1 MQVYIDILILLN
13 FVVDLLLLMGTN
25 LLSGW
30 SPNLKRSVPAAIFGG
45 VYAGVCILPGFVF
58 LSHALGRIVSLAIVS
73 IIAFGLDRNALHRSV
88 MFVFLNMA
96 LGGIVL
102 ILGKGGFWSVL
113 LSAGI
118 LIGLCVIGFR
128 GKATKTEYVT
138 VTIRYGKKMIS
149 MTALLDT
156 GNTLKDPVT
165 GHPVLVADS
174 RVAWE
179 LLQLQESELS
189 DPIGTISRGNHLG
202 LRLIPYCSVGQPAG
216 MLLGLKVDELR
227 INGREANQIVAFAPN
242 RIGQGCGYEALTGGV
257 L

>member
-1 MQVYIDILILLN
+1 
-13 FVVDLLLLMGTN
+13 
-25 LLSGW
+25 
-30 SPNLKRSVPAAIFGG
+30 
-45 VYAGVCILPGFVF
+45 
-58 LSHALGRIVSLAIVS
+58 
-73 IIAFGLDRNALHRSV
+73 
-88 MFVFLNMA
+88 
-96 LGGIVL
+96 
-102 ILGKGGFWSVL
+102 
-113 LSAGI
+113 
-118 LIGLCVIGFR
+118 
-128 GKATKTEYVT
+128 
-138 VTIRYGKKMIS
+138 MIS

-242 RIGQGCGYEALTGGV
+242 RIGQGSGYEALTGGV
-257 L
+257 S